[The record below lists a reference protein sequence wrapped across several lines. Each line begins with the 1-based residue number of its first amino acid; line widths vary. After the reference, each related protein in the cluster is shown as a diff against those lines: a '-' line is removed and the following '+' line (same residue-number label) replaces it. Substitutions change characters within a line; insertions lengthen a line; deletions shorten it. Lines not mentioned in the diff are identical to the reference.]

1 MIMLIVYFI
10 LIIVTLSY
18 NNNITNTN
26 ILISIIGF
34 IGVIVVI
41 GLIIM
46 IGNIIIQKRNNRIY
60 NNKYN
65 QLLKF

>member
-1 MIMLIVYFI
+1 MILLIVYFI

-18 NNNITNTN
+18 NNDITNANTFIN
-26 ILISIIGF
+26 IIGL

-41 GLIIM
+41 ALIIM

-60 NNKYN
+60 NNQYN
-65 QLLKF
+65 QLL